1 MPTFPTQ
8 YSTLSASAL
17 ATHVSATYGLPG
29 LRGRY
34 LLRGVSD
41 TYLLENEHTKY
52 ILKIYR
58 AAHRT
63 SAEIAAEVE
72 LLTYLQAHS
81 ASVAAPL
88 PAQNGAFLLPLAAAE
103 GERYG
108 VLFAFAPGRV
118 VMDLSESQLRTVG
131 REMARLHHLTA
142 GLTLQHSRPS
152 YDLATTLH
160 QPLRVLEPA
169 FQDYPEGYA
178 ALQHLAKQTIVK
190 LESLDTSAFSY
201 GYCHYDFLPKNFHFD
216 AEDQLTFFD
225 FDFAGPGYLVNDV
238 MTFFVHYFLHRLLQG
253 ITEAEAERAFAVF
266 VAGYREVRPLA
277 DAELAAIPYLGVGFW
292 LFYLAFAY
300 RNFDDW
306 SNTFFGP
313 RYLRERV
320 GWLKQ
325 WAAWYCD
332 FSN

>member
-1 MPTFPTQ
+1 MPLFPTQ
-8 YSTLSASAL
+8 YSTLSALAL
-17 ATHVSATYGLPG
+17 AAHVSAEYGLPG
-29 LRGRY
+29 LYGRY

-41 TYLLENEHTKY
+41 TYLLENDQAKY
-52 ILKIYR
+52 ILKVYR

-63 SAEIAAEVE
+63 QAEIAGEVE
-72 LLTYLQAHS
+72 LLTYLQAQG
-81 ASVAAPL
+81 ARVAAPL
-88 PAQNGAFLLPLAAAE
+88 PARTGSFLLPLAAAE
-103 GERYG
+103 GERFG
-108 VLFAFAPGRV
+108 VLFNFAPGRV
-118 VMDLSESQLRTVG
+118 VADLNATQLRTVG
-131 REMARLHHLTA
+131 REMARLHNLTA
-142 GLTLQHSRPS
+142 GLTLQHPRPG
-152 YDLATTLH
+152 YDLDTTLR

-178 ALQHLAKQTIVK
+178 YLRETVAQVVAK
-190 LESLDTSAFSY
+190 LEGLDSSAFSY
-201 GYCHYDFLPKNFHFD
+201 GYCQYDFLPKNFHFD

-238 MTFFVHYFLHRLLQG
+238 MTFFVHYFLHRLLKA
-253 ITEAEAERAFAVF
+253 IPEAEATRDFAVF

-292 LFYLAFAY
+292 LFYFEFTY

-320 GWLKQ
+320 GWIKQ
-325 WAAWYCD
+325 WVEWYCD
-332 FSN
+332 FS

>member
-1 MPTFPTQ
+1 MSTFPTQ
-8 YSTLSASAL
+8 YSTLSAGAL
-17 ATHVSATYGLPG
+17 ATHVSTEYGLPG
-29 LRGRY
+29 LRGCY

-41 TYLLENEHTKY
+41 TYLLENEHAKY
-52 ILKIYR
+52 ILKVYR

-63 SAEIAAEVE
+63 QAELAAEVE
-72 LLTYLQAHS
+72 LLTYLQAHG

-88 PAQNGAFLLPLAAAE
+88 PTRSGTFLLPLAAAE

-108 VLFAFAPGRV
+108 VLFTFAPGRV
-118 VMDLSESQLRTVG
+118 VMDFSDAQLRTVG
-131 REMARLHHLTA
+131 REMARLHNLTA
-142 GLTLQHSRPS
+142 GLTLQHPRPS
-152 YDLATTLH
+152 YDLDTTLR
-160 QPLRVLEPA
+160 QPLRALEPA
-169 FQDYPEGYA
+169 FRDYPEGYA
-178 ALQHLAKQTIVK
+178 ELQKIVNQTITK
-190 LESLDTSAFSY
+190 LMRTDTSAFSH

-216 AEDQLTFFD
+216 AKDRLTFFD
-225 FDFAGPGYLVNDV
+225 FDFAGPGYLVNDI

-253 ITEAEAERAFAVF
+253 VTEAEAERAFAVF

-292 LFYLAFAY
+292 LFYFEFAY

-320 GWLKQ
+320 GWIKQ

-332 FSN
+332 FSA

>member
-1 MPTFPTQ
+1 MPLFSTQ

-17 ATHVSATYGLPG
+17 AAHVSTEYGLPG
-29 LRGRY
+29 LSGRY

-41 TYLLENEHTKY
+41 TYLLENKQAQY

-58 AAHRT
+58 AAHR
-63 SAEIAAEVE
+63 SQAEIAGEVE
-72 LLTYLQAHS
+72 LLAYLQAQG
-81 ASVAAPL
+81 AAVAAPL

-103 GERYG
+103 GERFG
-108 VLFAFAPGRV
+108 VLFTFAPGRV
-118 VMDLSESQLRTVG
+118 VMDLSDAQLRTVG
-131 REMARLHHLTA
+131 HEMARLHNLTT
-142 GLTLQHSRPS
+142 GLTLQHARPG
-152 YDLATTLH
+152 YDLETTLR

-169 FQDYPEGYA
+169 FREYPEGYA
-178 ALQHLAKQTIVK
+178 ELQAIVNQTIAK
-190 LESLDTSAFSY
+190 LEQTDTTAFSH

-238 MTFFVHYFLHRLLQG
+238 MTLFVHYFLHRLHAKVSAE
-253 ITEAEAERAFAVF
+253 EAARAFAVF
-266 VAGYREVRPLA
+266 VAAYREVRPLA
-277 DAELAAIPYLGVGFW
+277 DAELAAIPYLGIGFW
-292 LFYLAFAY
+292 LFYFEFAY
-300 RNFDDW
+300 RSFDDW

-320 GWLKQ
+320 GWIKQ

-332 FSN
+332 FN